1 MRSHLSASAFVAALL
16 LAPTAASSQTVG
28 MATSPAGSLYH
39 TQGSAIAP
47 LLKEKGNIELRVQ
60 PFTSPEIHLPAINA
74 GQIEFGLANIY
85 DVYLAVDGLEFFKG
99 KKNENLRLVAI
110 TAPLRSAIFVK
121 KDSPIKQLAD
131 LKGQRITWGY
141 VQQNTI
147 KQQLLSYFDAVGLA
161 EKDIVPV
168 LVPAVVRGADD
179 FAAGKADA
187 FLFAVGSAKVTE
199 VDASVGGVR
208 ALPLSDSP
216 QAQASIKKNFPPA
229 YIQVLNPGPGLTGVL
244 EPTPILT
251 YDAVMVTHAA
261 APEDLV
267 YNMTKTLHENAAA
280 VDKSSPTL
288 RGFSA
293 GTMAKKVDLAQYH
306 PGAIKYYKEKGLW
319 PAK

>member
-1 MRSHLSASAFVAALL
+1 MQIRLSAVALLASIAVAA
-16 LAPTAASSQTVG
+16 TAAHAQTVG
-28 MATSPAGSLYH
+28 IATSPAGSLYH
-39 TQGSAIAP
+39 TQASAIAP
-47 LLKEKGNIELRVQ
+47 MLKEKGNIELRVQ

-85 DVYLAVDGLEFFKG
+85 DVYLAVGGLEFFKG
-99 KKNENLRLVAI
+99 KKNDNLRIVTI

-121 KDSPIKQLAD
+121 KDSPAKQLAD
-131 LKGQRITWGY
+131 LKGQRVTWGY

-147 KQQLLSYFDAVGLA
+147 KQQLLSYFDAAGLQ

-208 ALPLSDSP
+208 ALPIP
-216 QAQASIKKNFPPA
+216 QGPQTEAAFKKNFPPA
-229 YIQVLNPGPGLTGVL
+229 YVSVVNPAPGMAGIA
-244 EPTPILT
+244 EPTPIMT
-251 YDAVMVTHAA
+251 YDAVMVTHAS
-261 APEDLV
+261 APEELV
-267 YNMTKTLHENAAA
+267 YNMTRTLHENAAA

-293 GTMAKKVDLAQYH
+293 NTMAKKIDLAQYH

-319 PAK
+319 PK